1 MAEINRAKAKCK
13 KTRDANLAKDMEI
26 GFHIPI
32 SPFGGKH
39 FSVLPAAP
47 KIEVCDA
54 AVCTASCTASCHM
67 KAANLKTVTM
77 YPGTSVLA
85 QPSIWL
91 RVGDLEGLEQ
101 NKQTFTMGVEGLG
114 GVSECVTADWPSA
127 QEYKAEGDG
136 RIPNDPKYNRFLPV
150 PRKPGNETVNFQ
162 QLKFL
167 DQHDFDMV
175 HCGSSKKK
183 PTEEDVFFLEF
194 EIGMDDGF
202 WSEESATHF
211 LGVNLIAELDPEGIY
226 SKEMDFQ

>member
-13 KTRDANLAKDMEI
+13 KTKEVAVMEDKKI

-32 SPFGGKH
+32 PPFGGKH

-54 AVCTASCTASCHM
+54 AICTASCTASCHT

-91 RVGDLEGLEQ
+91 RVDDLEGLEQ
-101 NKQTFTMGVEGLG
+101 NKQTFTMDVEGLG
-114 GVSECVTADWPSA
+114 GVSECITADWPST

-167 DQHDFDMV
+167 DQHGFDMV

-211 LGVNLIAELDPEGIY
+211 LGENLVAELDPEGIY
-226 SKEMDFQ
+226 GKEMDF